1 MDIWSLGVV
10 LYTMLAGKP
19 PFETDHVKKTYELIK
34 KNQYFFPESSKIPES
49 GKALITSLL

>member
-1 MDIWSLGVV
+1 
-10 LYTMLAGKP
+10 MLAGKP